1 MYSTAFQLDFHTA
14 FSGTICIRGNT
25 GHTAYNDSST
35 RIVRYL
41 PKPGRYISLPGGLCR
56 LGIIGHPLFSLFRL
70 I

>member
-41 PKPGRYISLPGGLCR
+41 PKPE
-56 LGIIGHPLFSLFRL
+56 GI
-70 I
+70 